1 MRVLVWQW
9 GRRGAGP
16 RFAAGLKLGFEAVA
30 GTEAALSMS
39 AGAEL
44 LREPDAP
51 CCELLMRTYEGLGGF
66 ALQWALAP
74 WRIASLAA
82 RLRTHR
88 LDVALCAM
96 AGPLDLLMAAALRR
110 AGVPFAVIVHDADSH
125 PGDGFP
131 LQMRLQRA
139 LVRRADAVVTL
150 SAHVADRLAA
160 QGLIPAN
167 HGADRAPDRS
177 PDSVPDRP
185 GGKPLIRSRL
195 PPFAFGPAPPPP
207 RAHGGPLRLLCFGRL
222 LPYKGHDL
230 LAEALARLGP
240 RADLVVRV
248 VGFGPESAPLA
259 ALRRLP
265 GVTVENRWVPE
276 GELAALLAW
285 SDALVLPYREAS
297 QSGVGAAAIAAGRWI
312 VATRVGGM
320 EEQLGAET
328 LARFAE
334 PTAASLAEALDAL
347 LAAGPTA
354 GDVARDVPGAWRMV
368 AEDLAARLAP
378 LAVRA

>member
-16 RFAAGLKLGFEAVA
+16 RFAAGLKLGFADLA

-51 CCELLMRTYEGLGGF
+51 CCELPVRTYEGLGGF

-74 WRIASLAA
+74 RRIASLAA
-82 RLRTHR
+82 RLRARH
-88 LDVALCAM
+88 LDIALCAM

-160 QGLIPAN
+160 QGLIATG
-167 HGADRAPDRS
+167 HGAARAPDRS
-177 PDSVPDRP
+177 AGPL
-185 GGKPLIRSRL
+185 LIRSRL
-195 PPFAFGPAPPPP
+195 PPFAFGPTPPPP
-207 RAHGGPLRLLCFGRL
+207 RAHGGKLRLLCFGRL

-248 VGFGPESAPLA
+248 VGFGPESPPLA

-276 GELAALLAW
+276 GELADLLAW

-320 EEQLGAET
+320 QEQLGAEP
-328 LARFAE
+328 LARLAE

-347 LAAGPTA
+347 LAAAPA
-354 GDVARDVPGAWRMV
+354 PRHAPCDVPGAWRMV
-368 AEDLAARLAP
+368 AADLAARLAP
-378 LAVRA
+378 IAVRA